1 MNYDVKK
8 FGTLQTGK
16 KPRKSH
22 RKYPFEM
29 QIEKHLKILCEITV
43 QKGLYPWPKYLQI
56 PPENFSFQEE
66 IPWKMSVVLSLSWW
80 YNPTKISRA
89 KEVNT
94 EKFVRKM
101 NIPRLLRR
109 MCESTRKES
118 FQSRIVNVKAEYW
131 PFWKASDAFRVE
143 LSERKAGL
151 CSIWCVCELL
161 YYFCMCMS
169 VDARGRQRL
178 LLNQKSRDT
187 QTKQSNK

>member
-1 MNYDVKK
+1 MK
-8 FGTLQTGK
+8 L
-16 KPRKSH
+16 
-22 RKYPFEM
+22 
-29 QIEKHLKILCEITV
+29 LCNRVFI
-43 QKGLYPWPKYLQI
+43 YPWPKYLQI

-66 IPWKMSVVLSLSWW
+66 IPWKMSVVLSLW

-131 PFWKASDAFRVE
+131 PFWKASDEFRVE
-143 LSERKAGL
+143 FSERKAGF

-169 VDARGRQRL
+169 VDARGRQGL